1 MRDSESL
8 VKVHMTNVTSA
19 CSWVS
24 QADLSIEVRAVE
36 VDLATVLVYNLA
48 SILDTIFEDTKS
60 RRICDLLGNQ
70 RDSPRR
76 TQMKTDH
83 ECRKVVLVLLSLCLE
98 VFKVKS
104 TIWQYF
110 HRNNLQSRHDSRLSR

>member
-36 VDLATVLVYNLA
+36 VDLATVLVYNLT
-48 SILDTIFEDTKS
+48 SILNTIFEDTKS

-70 RDSPRR
+70 RESSENTDE
-76 TQMKTDH
+76 TDH

-104 TIWQYF
+104 TIRQNF
-110 HRNNLQSRHDSRLSR
+110 HRNNLQARHDSRLSK

>member
-36 VDLATVLVYNLA
+36 VDLATVLVYNLT
-48 SILDTIFEDTKS
+48 SILNTIFEDTKG

-70 RDSPRR
+70 RDSLRR
-76 TQMKTDH
+76 IQMKLTMNAA
-83 ECRKVVLVLLSLCLE
+83 RLSLYCSAFALRSSRSSPPFGRTFTE
-98 VFKVKS
+98 TTFKPAM
-104 TIWQYF
+104 TA
-110 HRNNLQSRHDSRLSR
+110 D